1 MWVIATY
8 QSTSLFSLKP
18 ATATASGGRTLLVP
32 TPYAIKMALLDVGC
46 RLIGKDAAADIWD
59 AWLGE
64 TSVAL
69 KPAQDV
75 VVNNT
80 FIKFLRKKEFK
91 TSKDMSKEV
100 LIDKAKQKKQY
111 PFYQTIAYRE
121 YAQLAGDFSIAL
133 EVDTQDEADIVY
145 RWLAHIN
152 YLGKRGSFIQLQ
164 AEPYQQD
171 ALQTEWLIIG
181 ESLEE
186 GFALDSILTQLDDT
200 GESATFDHINIY
212 SNKGIKMGK
221 QRILHHVALPYQRVR
236 SSRSYTHYQLN
247 TEDA

>member
-64 TSVAL
+64 TIVAL
-69 KPAQDV
+69 QPAPDV

-80 FIKFLRKKEFK
+80 FIRILRPPKKPK
-91 TSKDMSKEV
+91 V
-100 LIDKAKQKKQY
+100 GQ
-111 PFYQTIAYRE
+111 PFQRTIAYRE
-121 YAQLAGDFSIAL
+121 YAQLAGNFSIAL
-133 EVDTQDEADIVY
+133 EVDTLDEANILY

-164 AEPYQQD
+164 AEPSLQD
-171 ALQTEWLIIG
+171 DLHAGWLIIG
-181 ESLEE
+181 DSLEE
-186 GFALDSILTQLDDT
+186 GFALESILTQLDDT
-200 GESATFDHINIY
+200 GESASFEHVDIY
-212 SNKGIKMGK
+212 SDKRITLGK
-221 QRILHHVALPYQRVR
+221 QRVLHHVALPYQRVR
-236 SSRSYTHYQLN
+236 SSRGYTHYRLN
-247 TEDA
+247 IEDA